1 MGMPETEVVKVQMF
15 EDLVLRYR
23 QNLVSSHDFH
33 SDKIAKLLVYFLM
46 NHTRII
52 EGSELC
58 DFLWQKGES
67 NNPIGALK
75 NLVYRLRVTLKDT
88 LKRDDFIITKR
99 GAYGWNPDILCELDF
114 EIFEASFHEAKA
126 AKDRDEK
133 KEYLE
138 RCVNLYRGPFLPKL
152 SGDHVILTSATY
164 FQSLYHS
171 IIKDLSAIYD
181 EEHLYDTIE
190 KLCNR
195 ALKFE
200 TLDEKIHYYLIK
212 SYLCQG
218 KKKLAMHHYKQTV
231 DLLYSQLGIQPDN
244 ELKNLYQEMLKD
256 QKEQE
261 LDLQKIQSNIQA
273 EGSPN
278 GAYYCEYGVF
288 QNIYSLQAR
297 QAKRLGISVYC
308 GLITVKPML
317 NIPKGSKMY
326 LNIIDRAMKNL
337 QHILSISLRG
347 GDVISRFSMTQF
359 IVLLPTCNY
368 DTGIMVMNRINE
380 NFHIYDPTCKVKLL
394 CEVKELELS

>member
-1 MGMPETEVVKVQMF
+1 MC
-15 EDLVLRYR
+15 
-23 QNLVSSHDFH
+23 
-33 SDKIAKLLVYFLM
+33 I
-46 NHTRII
+46 
-52 EGSELC
+52 
-58 DFLWQKGES
+58 
-67 NNPIGALK
+67 
-75 NLVYRLRVTLKDT
+75 
-88 LKRDDFIITKR
+88 RDR
-99 GAYGWNPDILCELDF
+99 
-114 EIFEASFHEAKA
+114 
-126 AKDRDEK
+126 
-133 KEYLE
+133 
-138 RCVNLYRGPFLPKL
+138 
-152 SGDHVILTSATY
+152 
-164 FQSLYHS
+164 
-171 IIKDLSAIYD
+171 
-181 EEHLYDTIE
+181 
-190 KLCNR
+190 
-195 ALKFE
+195 
-200 TLDEKIHYYLIK
+200 
-212 SYLCQG
+212 
-218 KKKLAMHHYKQTV
+218 
-231 DLLYSQLGIQPDN
+231 LYSQLGIQPDN

-326 LNIIDRAMKNL
+326 LNLIDRAMKNL
-337 QHILSISLRG
+337 QHILSISLRS